1 MAIKAKI
8 ISKEEADIQAFLNLL
23 GVEGLECNE
32 VHDAKGNLYR
42 LFHRPG
48 ISTSHIYLCH
58 FTEYEYLVSISPL
71 AAYDDLRL
79 FPYFVDSLS
88 HHLNGEIANLPSD
101 ETPYSLYGETWR
113 EKVIAD
119 AVALLKATLTI
130 TPLFLIE
137 QPLKPLQYIHLKLL
151 AEMGV
156 TLHSATPRI
165 YGYLQ
170 HLLLNNRLPQATP
183 KEIIKAHSKFYDR
196 EIQVEVP
203 QHVSIGRV
211 KSWQLDGSETYESY
225 SLEDVKQLMRL
236 AIDHHNGKSIEAVVL
251 NDIATIH
258 QEGIGIEKDEA
269 AAIRWYEAAIQ
280 AGDHLYAPSNLG
292 DLYRKGGEQIEPSLP
307 KALAAYR
314 QSEDPYAHYRIG
326 QAYEEGWVAASNKEL
341 AMKWYRQAAEEGH
354 HLAIKRLKK
363 KEE

>member
-1 MAIKAKI
+1 MAIATRI
-8 ISKEEADIQAFLNLL
+8 ITSEEPDVQAFLNML
-23 GVEGLECNE
+23 GVEGLVCEE
-32 VHDAKGNLYR
+32 IHDAKGNLYR
-42 LFHRPG
+42 LFHRPD
-48 ISTSHIYLCH
+48 ISTSHIYLH
-58 FTEYEYLVSISPL
+58 RFNESEYRVSISSL

-79 FPYFVDSLS
+79 YPYFVDSLAQ
-88 HHLNGEIANLPSD
+88 HLNGEVEGMPEGA
-101 ETPYSLYGETWR
+101 TPYSLYNEDWR
-113 EKVIAD
+113 EKTIAD
-119 AVALLKATLTI
+119 SVALLKATLSI

-137 QPLKPLQYIHLKLL
+137 QPLKPLLYINQNLL
-151 AEMGV
+151 ADMGV
-156 TLHSATPRI
+156 TLHSSTPRI

-170 HLLLNNRLPQATP
+170 HLLLNDLLPQATP
-183 KEIIKAHSKFYDR
+183 KEILKAHAKFYNR
-196 EIQVEVP
+196 EIRVEVP

-211 KSWQLDGSETYESY
+211 KSWQTDGSETYESY
-225 SLEDVKQLMRL
+225 SVEDVKQLIRL
-236 AIDHHNGKSIEAVVL
+236 AIDHIGGKSVEAVVL

-292 DLYRKGGEQIEPSLP
+292 DLYRKGGEQISPSLP

-326 QAYEEGWVAASNKEL
+326 QAYEEGWIAAPNKEL

-363 KEE
+363 EE